1 MKRALTNFKLFV
13 LGFATLLF
21 VACNTELSLQQY
33 YVEKSEDPNFL
44 SVDIPANVLGLNMA
58 ELSEENKKTFDSF
71 RKLNMLLFKYSVEN
85 ESVFTKEKA
94 VLKNIFSQQKFN
106 TLMTLSDKDLN
117 AKIMY
122 IGDDDAIDEV
132 VVYGDIKNIGF
143 GVVRILG
150 NDMNPEQLASFASQL
165 NSSDFDIK
173 QLKESFSFLL

>member
-1 MKRALTNFKLFV
+1 
-13 LGFATLLF
+13 
-21 VACNTELSLQQY
+21 
-33 YVEKSEDPNFL
+33 
-44 SVDIPANVLGLNMA
+44 
-58 ELSEENKKTFDSF
+58 
-71 RKLNMLLFKYSVEN
+71 
-85 ESVFTKEKA
+85 
-94 VLKNIFSQQKFN
+94 
-106 TLMTLSDKDLN
+106 
-117 AKIMY
+117 MY